1 MRCPFCGHLED
12 KVVDSRES
20 REGEAIRRRRECLA
34 CGRRFTSY
42 ERVEEVPLL
51 IVKKDGRREAFDRQK
66 LLKGMAAACQKRPV
80 SLTQLE
86 EAANDIQAKLLER
99 PDRELPSRELGEAVM
114 DALKQLDSV
123 AYVRFASVYREFRD
137 LADFVKHL
145 EDLVT
150 GSSPSLGNARP
161 AEAKPI
167 PVRPAPALTPDSP
180 APGPTPLFPG
190 LAPARLGP
198 AKRRKGR

>member
-114 DALKQLDSV
+114 DALKLLDSV

-150 GSSPSLGNARP
+150 GSSPSLGNARA
-161 AEAKPI
+161 AEPKPI
-167 PVRPAPALTPDSP
+167 PARPAPALSPDPP